1 MYFKDWIDIENPVHI
16 EAIQHLMTKGAFPEG
31 FVPQDVEMEMHWLPS
46 LLGVLALKYI
56 KEKTA
61 NNLRLPRTSSP
72 QLPWVNKADRL
83 PAQGQYV
90 LFRSNSASDLPG
102 RRIMCGYY
110 SHVQEGDV
118 HWPKEKGPV
127 WKTPS
132 TWFADA
138 SIEAWVSLEGEC

>member
-16 EAIQHLMTKGAFPEG
+16 EALQHLMTKGAFPEG
-31 FVPQDVEMEMHWLPS
+31 FIPQDVEMETHWLPS
-46 LLGVLALKYI
+46 LMGVLALKYV
-56 KEKTA
+56 KEKVA
-61 NNLRLPRTSSP
+61 NKLPQPHASS
-72 QLPWVNKADRL
+72 QLPWVSKADRL

-90 LFRSNSASDLPG
+90 LFRSNSASNLPG

-110 SHVQEGDV
+110 SQGREGDE
-118 HWPKEKGPV
+118 HWSEEKGPV